1 MKVGYYYA
9 NSFQYGRHF
18 ADVKDACDV
27 YMDWEDLNLAT
38 RKVPPGKKLYVCL
51 GLNYYTEMPPAEV
64 VKGAIAS
71 LKGKWN
77 RIIYMELGD
86 EVDWT
91 VAETQAMARVV
102 REECQKAGLKAPPL
116 GCTYTTTRIMN
127 GLNWKN
133 TGLDWIAIE
142 GYVTFKAGETT
153 AAARKRVRKTIEDQ
167 LKRVTEG
174 GFEKVVLIGQGYDRN
189 GTWKNID
196 TLLAV
201 NDETFKVAVES
212 PKIKQL
218 NWFAHARP
226 GGSKSYPALLALQKS
241 LYKSL

>member
-1 MKVGYYYA
+1 MSSNLKVGYYYA

-18 ADVKDACDV
+18 KDVRGQCDT
-27 YMDWEDLNLAT
+27 YLDWEDVNPTT

-51 GLNYYTEMPPAEV
+51 GLNYYTDLPPAEV

-71 LKGKWN
+71 LRGKWR
-77 RIIYMELGD
+77 RIKYMELGD

-91 VAETQAMARVV
+91 VAETHAMQRVV
-102 REECQKAGLKAPPL
+102 QEECKKAGLPCPPL
-116 GCTYTTTRIMN
+116 GCTYTVQRIMQ
-127 GLNWKN
+127 GMNWKTN
-133 TGLDWIAIE
+133 LDWIGIE
-142 GYVTFKAGETT
+142 AYITYKPETT
-153 AAARKRVRKTIEDQ
+153 AAARKRVRKCVADQ
-167 LKRVTEG
+167 LARIGDRE
-174 GFEKVVLIGQGYDRN
+174 VVLVGQGYDRN